1 MGEIAIATDSY
12 ERKARLYP
20 ALLLIAPVV
29 ATGAAILA
37 AQTSAIQT
45 LAGVG
50 VACGGAFLLTQLA
63 RDAGKKGENA
73 LFEKWGGVPSVAI
86 FRHRDGTL
94 DAITKARYH
103 ARLAACVQ
111 GTKAPSA
118 DDEGA
123 DQGAA
128 DSVYTAWSSYLR
140 AATRDTKKY
149 SLLFKENVN
158 YGFRRNVWGLRSAGI
173 VASLLCS
180 VIAAARLYRLPGL
193 PLSVENAGMTG
204 ALAMSL
210 VFFALWTFR
219 FTSEWVRVPAWE
231 YAKRLAEAAETLA
244 PQQAAP

>member
-1 MGEIAIATDSY
+1 
-12 ERKARLYP
+12 
-20 ALLLIAPVV
+20 
-29 ATGAAILA
+29 
-37 AQTSAIQT
+37 
-45 LAGVG
+45 
-50 VACGGAFLLTQLA
+50 
-63 RDAGKKGENA
+63 
-73 LFEKWGGVPSVAI
+73 
-86 FRHRDGTL
+86 
-94 DAITKARYH
+94 
-103 ARLAACVQ
+103 
-111 GTKAPSA
+111 
-118 DDEGA
+118 
-123 DQGAA
+123 
-128 DSVYTAWSSYLR
+128 
-140 AATRDTKKY
+140 
-149 SLLFKENVN
+149 VN